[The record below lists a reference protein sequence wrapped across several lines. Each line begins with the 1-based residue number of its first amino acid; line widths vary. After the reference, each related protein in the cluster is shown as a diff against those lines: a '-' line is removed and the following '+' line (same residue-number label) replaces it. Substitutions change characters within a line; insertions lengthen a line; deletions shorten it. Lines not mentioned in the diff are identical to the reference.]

1 VVELGD
7 LMRRPAE
14 AGHHQ
19 GNTIGDLL
27 MRSPLV
33 VIALVIVARP
43 LAAQQH
49 DPGHAHSDSA
59 YAAMQA
65 RGKHVMGVDQYGS
78 RHVFEPLPTGGRI
91 ELQRQVDDTAGVAQI
106 RRHLVEVATAFG
118 RGDFSAPFL
127 VHDQD
132 VPGTH
137 VMAAHR
143 DAISYTVRPLAR
155 GGEIVISS
163 GDASVVDAVH
173 AFLAFQRQEH
183 RAAAH

>member
-1 VVELGD
+1 
-7 LMRRPAE
+7 MA
-14 AGHHQ
+14 A
-19 GNTIGDLL
+19 
-27 MRSPLV
+27 
-33 VIALVIVARP
+33 AP

-49 DPGHAHSDSA
+49 DPAHMHADSA

-65 RGKHVMGVDQYGS
+65 RGEHVMGVDQYTS

-91 ELQRQVDDTAGVAQI
+91 ELQREVDDTAGVTQI
-106 RRHLVEVATAFG
+106 RRHLADVAAAFG
-118 RGDFSAPFL
+118 RGDFTAPFL

-132 VPGTH
+132 VPGTR
-137 VMAAHR
+137 VMAARR
-143 DAISYTVRPLAR
+143 DAITYTVRPLAR